1 LTDIKSQQKFSLK
14 KRFESFR
21 YAYAGLRTLWREEHN
36 VRIHIVAGLIVLVM
50 GFLLHISL
58 SEWCVV
64 TLVVAVVLLA
74 EALNS
79 SLENI
84 ADAISEEKNEKIQ
97 KAKDLA
103 AAAVLISAIAAVI
116 IGVIIFLPK
125 IIELF

>member
-1 LTDIKSQQKFSLK
+1 MTDIKSQQKFSLK

-125 IIELF
+125 IIELL

>member
-58 SEWCVV
+58 SEWGVL

>member
-1 LTDIKSQQKFSLK
+1 M
-14 KRFESFR
+14 
-21 YAYAGLRTLWREEHN
+21 
-36 VRIHIVAGLIVLVM
+36 RIHIVAGLIVLVM

-58 SEWCVV
+58 SEWCVL